1 MCSLEIL
8 MCHRVACFDEHYVNE
23 YTHSWSFSMTGKKI
37 FGKTK
42 ILLLFGKD
50 ILKLETVLSFQDKN
64 LCVVFKFK
72 PHRIIE
78 TFFSTSLNLR
88 FYNVKTGSCKLSIL
102 YQQDIPKYYN
112 TAGIY
117 THREAV
123 GLDWRAHTTTLFFA
137 LKLESIIIR
146 FGFIFLDEKIDEI
159 N

>member
-1 MCSLEIL
+1 MSQGI
-8 MCHRVACFDEHYVNE
+8 ACFDEHYVNE

-37 FGKTK
+37 FEKPK

-78 TFFSTSLNLR
+78 TFFPTSLNLR

-102 YQQDIPKYYN
+102 YQQDIPKYKD
-112 TAGIY
+112 TGIY
-117 THREAV
+117 YRLTGAV
-123 GLDWRAHTTTLFFA
+123 GSDWRAHTTTLFFA

-146 FGFIFLDEKIDEI
+146 FGFIFLDEK

>member
-1 MCSLEIL
+1 MSQGSLL
-8 MCHRVACFDEHYVNE
+8 FDEHYVNE

-37 FGKTK
+37 FEKPK

-102 YQQDIPKYYN
+102 YISRTYQSTLRHWYIDSQRSSWFRLEGTYYN
-112 TAGIY
+112 SFFRSKIGIHY
-117 THREAV
+117 YPIQFY
-123 GLDWRAHTTTLFFA
+123 FF
-137 LKLESIIIR
+137 
-146 FGFIFLDEKIDEI
+146 G
-159 N
+159 